1 MIADWLSP
9 TQPPRRDRLTL
20 PVASTIATHRGLIC
34 GVVATTRAGHMAAV
48 AAYVRDDG
56 TRHVWGEWHEFGGDR
71 WQRVLNLGWR
81 QYVDAVRPV
90 APEAAAAPWSR
101 LMLIAPTEVAAAT
114 SARDP
119 QLLAAHRPRLEA
131 LADYL
136 DVPVSALGLYGSTL
150 YKPPERCGDCDFV
163 VYGAVHS
170 RRAWDRIQ
178 AARRS
183 DCHALKHHQ
192 HFRVPRSTAVYDPRF
207 VDDNTITGDLLSGR
221 AAQLGVEPLDAVV
234 VDDTDG
240 LFLPARYVLDDGTTL
255 ASWRLGHAGLLHP
268 GDRIR
273 HPGLPVVQ
281 VGMHQLRAVLRW
293 ETLDISRAKETL

>member
-1 MIADWLSP
+1 MTADWLSR
-9 TQPPRRDRLTL
+9 TQSPHRDRLTL
-20 PVASTIATHRGLIC
+20 PVASTIATRHGLLC
-34 GVVATTRAGHMAAV
+34 GVVAVTRLGHIAAV

-56 TRHVWGEWHEFGGDR
+56 TRHVWGEWHEFAGHR
-71 WQRVLNLGWR
+71 WQRVLNLGW
-81 QYVDAVRPV
+81 QHYVDAVRPV
-90 APEAAAAPWSR
+90 APETAAAPWSR
-101 LMLIAPTEVAAAT
+101 LIQIAPTDVTAAI

-119 QLLAAHRPRLEA
+119 HLLAAHQPRLEA

-136 DVPVSALGLYGSTL
+136 DVPLSALGLYGSTL

-178 AARRS
+178 AARRN

-192 HFRVPRSTAVYDPRF
+192 HFRLPHGPAVYDPRF
-207 VDDNTITGDLLSGR
+207 VDDNDVTGDLFCGPVAL
-221 AAQLGVEPLDAVV
+221 LGIEPVDAVV
-234 VDDTDG
+234 VDDADG

-273 HPGLPVVQ
+273 HPALPVVQ
-281 VGMHQLRAVLRW
+281 VGKHQMRAVLRW
-293 ETLDISRAKETL
+293 ETLDICHAQETL